1 MLEKLQDGGRNR
13 IDMRIDS
20 AISAAGSFTL
30 QTPKVR
36 PKNVFSCA
44 DVGASN
50 WTTCQAREDGISEA
64 SRSRTHKDVLY
75 RPCVMCS
82 REFLLI
88 VLFGVIFDCLYE
100 SPDVIVGGF
109 ELLQLELV

>member
-1 MLEKLQDGGRNR
+1 MCV
-13 IDMRIDS
+13 DS
-20 AISAAGSFTL
+20 AVGAAGSFTL

-36 PKNVFSCA
+36 PKDVFSCA

-50 WTTCQAREDGISEA
+50 GATCQAREDGISEA

-75 RPCVMCS
+75 CPCVMCS

-100 SPDVIVGGF
+100 SPDVVIGGF
-109 ELLQLELV
+109 ELL